1 MKLILPIEFYRQ
13 GGVERVICGTI
24 EEWVEID
31 EVEEIILILPKKDIP
46 HFQEKLPKSPII
58 KYESFTLP
66 PKSLQSRILSLINK
80 FSSLSDDFK
89 AKKVKRFFK
98 GLRRKYQSQFSIKYL
113 ANYYQATHCLY
124 FLTNT
129 LTPPNLDIPLAM
141 VTHDVFWR
149 FAPLSYPKSYIRKYD
164 LSLLEWLKK
173 VNIVFTVSEKTR
185 QDIISIFPE
194 FTNKITAIPNSGFPT
209 KSNASQKSLSLA
221 ENSDESIGDLPIFYL
236 PSSFGIYKDHLTL
249 LKAGIQLAQKNVKF
263 KIVLIGKETDN
274 LIAGKISLS
283 QQANSQEYIDYLHQ
297 CQEISQNNQ
306 NIMQEY
312 FEGLGYASDEDV
324 EKWYQKCSCVVFPS
338 KYEGFGLAL
347 SEAVVR
353 GIPAIVSDLEVFR
366 EQVELYKCGD
376 MVDFFPVGD
385 VDTLANCMEKFIL
398 HPRKKLSTEETDKR
412 FSHWTWKETAKEY
425 VRLLEEFS
433 TIDN

>member
-13 GGVERVICGTI
+13 GGVERVICGTV
-24 EEWVEID
+24 EEWIEID
-31 EVEEIILILPKKDIP
+31 EVEEIILILQKKDIP

-58 KYESFTLP
+58 KYTSFTLP
-66 PKSLQSRILSLINK
+66 PKSLQSRIFSLLNK
-80 FSSLSDDFK
+80 FSSLSDNFK

-98 GLRRKYQSQFSIKYL
+98 RLSRKYRSELSIRYL

-124 FLTNT
+124 FLANQ
-129 LTPPNLDIPLAM
+129 LTPPDLDIPLAM

-149 FAPLSYPKSYIRKYD
+149 FAPLSYPESYVKKYD

-185 QDIISIFPE
+185 KDIISIFPE
-194 FTNKITAIPNSGFPT
+194 FTNKITTIHNSGFPT
-209 KSNASQKSLSLA
+209 KSNASQMLLDLA
-221 ENSDESIGDLPIFYL
+221 ENSHKYSDELPIFYL
-236 PSSFGIYKDHLTL
+236 PSSFGVYKDHLTL
-249 LKAGIQLAQKNVKF
+249 LKAGIKLAEKKLNF

-274 LIAGKISLS
+274 LIAGKITLS
-283 QQANSQEYIDYLHQ
+283 QQKNSQEYIDYLHQ

-306 NIMQEY
+306 DIMQEY
-312 FEGLGYASDEDV
+312 FEGLGYCSDEEV
-324 EKWYQKCSCVVFPS
+324 EKWYRKCSCVVFPS

-376 MVDFFPVGD
+376 MVDFFPIGD
-385 VDTLANCMEKFIL
+385 VDALANFLEKFIL
-398 HPRKKLSTEETDKR
+398 NPRKKLSVEEIDTR
-412 FSHWTWKETAKEY
+412 FYHWTWRDTAKEY
-425 VRLLEEFS
+425 VRLLGELS
-433 TIDN
+433 TINN

>member
-1 MKLILPIEFYRQ
+1 MKLIVPIEFYRQ
-13 GGVERVICGTI
+13 GGVEKVICGTI
-24 EEWVEID
+24 EELIE
-31 EVEEIILILPKKDIP
+31 EVEEIILVLPKKEIP

-66 PKSLQSRILSLINK
+66 PKSLQSRILSVINK
-80 FSSLSDDFK
+80 FSSLSGNLK
-89 AKKVKRFFK
+89 AKKIQIFFK
-98 GLRRKYQSQFSIKYL
+98 SIRRKYQSKFSIRYL
-113 ANYYQATHCLY
+113 ANRYQATHCLY
-124 FLTNT
+124 FLTNQ
-129 LTPPNLDIPLAM
+129 LTPPDIDIPLAM

-149 FAPLSYPKSYIRKYD
+149 FAPLSYPESYIKKYD

-173 VNIVFTVSEKTR
+173 VDIVFTVSDKTR
-185 QDIISIFPE
+185 KDIISVFPE
-194 FTNKITAIPNSGFPT
+194 FTSKITPIPNSGFPT
-209 KSNASQKSLSLA
+209 KSNTSQKLLTIT
-221 ENSDESIGDLPIFYL
+221 ENSHESNEELPIFYL

-249 LKAGIQLAQKNVKF
+249 LKAGIKLAQKNLKF

-274 LIAGKISLS
+274 LIAGNISLS
-283 QQANSQEYIDYLHQ
+283 QQANSQEYINYLHQ

-312 FEGLGYASDEDV
+312 FEGLGYCSDEDV
-324 EKWYQKCSCVVFPS
+324 EKWYRKCSCVVFPS

-347 SEAVVR
+347 SESVVR

-366 EQVELYKCGD
+366 EQVELYKCED

-398 HPRKKLSTEETDKR
+398 YPKSKLSAEEVDKR

-425 VRLLEEFS
+425 VRLLEQL
-433 TIDN
+433 

>member
-1 MKLILPIEFYRQ
+1 MKLILPIEFYRK

-24 EEWVEID
+24 EELIEIE
-31 EVEEIILILPKKDIP
+31 EVEEIILILPKKYIP

-58 KYESFTLP
+58 KYELFTLP
-66 PKSLQSRILSLINK
+66 PKILQSRILSVINK
-80 FSSLSDDFK
+80 FSSLSNNFK
-89 AKKVKRFFK
+89 AKKAKRFFK
-98 GLRRKYQSQFSIKYL
+98 RLHRKYQSEFRIKYL
-113 ANYYQATHCLY
+113 ASRYQATHCLY
-124 FLTNT
+124 FLANR

-141 VTHDVFWR
+141 ISYDVFWR
-149 FAPLSYPKSYIRKYD
+149 FAPLTYPESYSKKYD
-164 LSLLEWLKK
+164 LSLLEWLQK
-173 VNIVFTVSEKTR
+173 VNIVFTISEKTR
-185 QDIISIFPE
+185 KDILSIFPK
-194 FTNKITAIPNSGFPT
+194 FNNKIKAVPISGFPT
-209 KSNASQKSLSLA
+209 KSNASQKLLTLA
-221 ENSDESIGDLPIFYL
+221 ENSHESNEELPIFYL
-236 PSSFGIYKDHLTL
+236 PSSFGIYKDHLSL
-249 LKAGIQLAQKNVKF
+249 LKAGIKLAEKNLKF

-283 QQANSQEYIDYLHQ
+283 QQANSKEYVDYLHQ

-306 NIMQEY
+306 KIMQEY
-312 FEGLGYASDEDV
+312 FEGLGYSADEDV
-324 EKWYQKCSCVVFPS
+324 EKWYRKCSCVVFPS

-385 VDTLANCMEKFIL
+385 VDALANCMEKFIL
-398 HPRKKLSTEETDKR
+398 NPQSKLSTEEIDTR

-425 VRLLEEFS
+425 IRLLEKL
-433 TIDN
+433 

>member
-1 MKLILPIEFYRQ
+1 MRLIVPIEFYRQ

-24 EEWVEID
+24 EELME
-31 EVEEIILILPKKDIP
+31 EVEEIILVLPKREIP
-46 HFQEKLPKSPII
+46 YFQEKLPKSPII

-80 FSSLSDDFK
+80 FSSLSGNLK
-89 AKKVKRFFK
+89 AEKVKSFFK
-98 GLRRKYQSQFSIKYL
+98 GLRRTYQSEFSIKYL
-113 ANYYQATHCLY
+113 ASRYQATHCLY
-124 FLTNT
+124 FLVN
-129 LTPPNLDIPLAM
+129 LLNPPNLNIHLAM
-141 VTHDVFWR
+141 VSHDLFWR
-149 FAPLSYPKSYIRKYD
+149 FAPLSYPESYVRKYD
-164 LSLLEWLKK
+164 LNLLEWLKK
-173 VNIVFTVSEKTR
+173 VDIVFAVSQKTR

-194 FTNKITAIPNSGFPT
+194 FSDKIIAIPNSGFPT
-209 KSNASQKSLSLA
+209 KSNASKQIFSLG
-221 ENSDESIGDLPIFYL
+221 ENSSESNDELPIFYL

-249 LKAGIQLAQKNVKF
+249 LKAGIKLAEKKLKF

-274 LIAGKISLS
+274 LIAGKITLS
-283 QQANSQEYIDYLHQ
+283 QQKNSQEYIDYLHQ

-312 FEGLGYASDEDV
+312 FEGLGYCSDEDV
-324 EKWYQKCSCVVFPS
+324 EKWYRKSSCVVFPS

-376 MVDFFPVGD
+376 MVDFFPISD
-385 VDTLANCMEKFIL
+385 VDALANCMEKFIL
-398 HPRKKLSTEETDKR
+398 NPRKKLSVEEIDKR
-412 FSHWTWKETAKEY
+412 FSHWTWRETAKEY
-425 VRLLEEFS
+425 VRLLGEL
-433 TIDN
+433 